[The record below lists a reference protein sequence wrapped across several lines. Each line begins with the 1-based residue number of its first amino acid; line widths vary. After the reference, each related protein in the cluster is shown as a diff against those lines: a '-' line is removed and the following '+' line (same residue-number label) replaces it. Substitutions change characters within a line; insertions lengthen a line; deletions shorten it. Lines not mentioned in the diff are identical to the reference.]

1 MPQPAALR
9 TISSLPLRGVRSTLQ
24 ASSGPRTGLEGACVM
39 RRIRWIP
46 VALALLAFA
55 LPVCAEEI
63 LYLKSG
69 SAMPVVSHTVDGDM
83 IHVDLG
89 DNAFMAFPLTMVDR
103 VERAGENVMLRRSNS
118 GGTNVMTPKPD
129 PTGSFPVR
137 GSAQSRKSD
146 KRRFEEESRADG
158 SVEMDSSGVQVYR
171 PYGNSSHPGK
181 RKVGLA
187 WDERV
192 LQNSGAGYRGATP
205 VGNRHVIGS
214 MVPRRRTEDTT
225 APKITGIE
233 FRPSGP
239 RNNPGPRTEE
249 RDSQSDSNDSDSEE

>member
-1 MPQPAALR
+1 
-9 TISSLPLRGVRSTLQ
+9 
-24 ASSGPRTGLEGACVM
+24 M

-46 VALALLAFA
+46 VALALLALA

-63 LYLKSG
+63 LYFKSG
-69 SAMPVVSHTVDGDM
+69 SAMPVVSHKVDGSM

-103 VERAGENVMLRRSNS
+103 VERAGKNVMLQRSNT
-118 GGTNVMTPKPD
+118 GGTNVMASRPD

-146 KRRFEEESRADG
+146 RRRFDDQEKSADG
-158 SVEMDSSGVQVYR
+158 LVEMDASGVQVYR

-205 VGNRHVIGS
+205 IGNRHVIGS
-214 MVPRRRTEDTT
+214 TVPRRKTESPPP
-225 APKITGIE
+225 PKITGIE
-233 FRPSGP
+233 YRPSRS
-239 RNNPGPRTEE
+239 RNNPDAQGGEQ
-249 RDSQSDSNDSDSEE
+249 DSQSDSNDSGSEK